1 MSQVS
6 QAPPPVPPP
15 APPAIVLQDAPG
27 VVSKS
32 ASPSTNALPSSGA
45 VPTVPTVSVDTHEL
59 VKEILQSLRED
70 DDYETGHDDNDHHDD
85 HVPEHHGLEDPTAA
99 AAEHFNDHTE
109 TYYSDKGHSAIPG
122 DLNADKLRFQGGF
135 PERLRLDRLEYP
147 FTQNVEQHLPYF
159 WVYAVGLGAVLAL
172 IAVLSVAYQR
182 RDRNKH
188 FITGKRILKKKN
200 SELFYSSEMPFLY
213 RQF

>member
-15 APPAIVLQDAPG
+15 VPPAIAPQAALG
-27 VVSKS
+27 VPLKS
-32 ASPSTNALPSSGA
+32 ASPSANVVPSSGA
-45 VPTVPTVSVDTHEL
+45 VPLVPTVSVDTHEL

-85 HVPEHHGLEDPTAA
+85 HVSEHHELEDPTAA
-99 AAEHFNDHTE
+99 AEHFNGDTE
-109 TYYSDKGHSAIPG
+109 THYSDKEHSAIPG
-122 DLNADKLRFQGGF
+122 SLDAEKLRFQGGF
-135 PERLRLDRLEYP
+135 PERLRLDKLEYP
-147 FTQNVEQHLPYF
+147 FMQNVEQYLPHF
-159 WVYAVGLGAVLAL
+159 WFYAVGLGTVLAL
-172 IAVLSVAYQR
+172 ITVLSVAYHR

-188 FITGKRILKKKN
+188 FITGKKIMKKKN
-200 SELFYSSEMPFLY
+200 SELFYSSESPFLY